1 MPDTTPEDTI
11 GAFLRA
17 QHFVWSRLQRMAEDA
32 EAPDLLQSLVL
43 TRLYRAPLRRAGMQE
58 LGEMLSMSPS
68 GVCRLVDRLEA
79 AGYIVRERS
88 VEDRRVTYAVLTD
101 AGEQAL
107 RYTGDV
113 YRAGYEELFL
123 NRLTPAQVET
133 LVSLLSAVAPP
144 GADDSADAR
153 FVAQGV
159 PA

>member
-1 MPDTTPEDTI
+1 MHLCMPDTTPEETI

-17 QHFVWSRLQRMAEDA
+17 HHFVWNRLQRMAEDA
-32 EAPDLLQSLVL
+32 EAPDLLQSVVL
-43 TRLYRAPLRRAGMQE
+43 TRLYRAPRRRAGMQE
-58 LGEMLSMSPS
+58 MGEMLSMSPS

-88 VEDRRVTYAVLTD
+88 AEDRRVIHTMLTD

-123 NRLTPAQVET
+123 KRLSLEQLDT
-133 LVSLLSAVAPP
+133 LVSLLRAIAPP
-144 GADDSADAR
+144 IDESGP
-153 FVAQGV
+153 VV
-159 PA
+159 E

>member
-1 MPDTTPEDTI
+1 MSQTSPEETI

-17 QHFVWSRLQRMAEDA
+17 HHYVWSRLQHLAEEAD
-32 EAPDLLQSLVL
+32 APDLLQSVVL

-68 GVCRLVDRLEA
+68 GVSRLVDRMEA
-79 AGYIVRERS
+79 AGYVTRERG
-88 VEDRRVTYAVLTD
+88 VDDRRVTYTVLTD

-123 NRLTPAQVET
+123 KRLSPSQLETMVELLGALSEVTEPA
-133 LVSLLSAVAPP
+133 LAVAP
-144 GADDSADAR
+144 A
-153 FVAQGV
+153 
-159 PA
+159 

>member
-1 MPDTTPEDTI
+1 MPDTTPEETI

-32 EAPDLLQSLVL
+32 EAPDLLQSVVL

-68 GVCRLVDRLEA
+68 GVCRLVDRLEI
-79 AGYIVRERS
+79 AGYILRERS

-101 AGEQAL
+101 AGEHAL

-123 NRLTPAQVET
+123 KRLSPAQLET
-133 LVSLLSAVAPP
+133 LVSLLSVIAPP
-144 GADDSADAR
+144 IEDAAL
-153 FVAQGV
+153 VAEGS

>member
-1 MPDTTPEDTI
+1 MAQTSPEETI

-17 QHFVWSRLQRMAEDA
+17 HQFVWSRLQRLSEDA
-32 EAPDLLQSLVL
+32 DAPDVLQSVVL

-88 VEDRRVTYAVLTD
+88 VDDRRVTYAVMTD

-123 NRLTPAQVET
+123 RRLSPEQLET
-133 LVSLLSAVAPP
+133 LVSLLSAIAPP
-144 GADDSADAR
+144 IEDTAL
-153 FVAQGV
+153 VAEGT

>member
-1 MPDTTPEDTI
+1 MPDISPEETI

-17 QHFVWSRLQRMAEDA
+17 HHYVWSRLQRMAEDA
-32 EAPDLLQSLVL
+32 NAPDMLQSVVL
-43 TRLYRAPLRRAGMQE
+43 TRLYRAPMRRAGMQE
-58 LGEMLSMSPS
+58 LGEMLAMSPS
-68 GVCRLVDRLEA
+68 GISRLVDRMER

-123 NRLTPAQVET
+123 KHLSPQQLES
-133 LVSLLSAVAPP
+133 LVGLLDAISEPGGSAVK
-144 GADDSADAR
+144 DSR
-153 FVAQGV
+153 RESVTL
-159 PA
+159 

>member
-1 MPDTTPEDTI
+1 MPEISPEETI

-17 QHFVWSRLQRMAEDA
+17 HHYVWGRLQRMAEEAD
-32 EAPDLLQSLVL
+32 APDLLQSVVL

-68 GVCRLVDRLEA
+68 GICRLVDRMEA
-79 AGYIVRERS
+79 AGYVTRERG
-88 VEDRRVTYAVLTD
+88 VEDRRVTYTVLTD

-123 NRLTPAQVET
+123 KQLTPSQLETMVELLTALAEPSQVRE
-133 LVSLLSAVAPP
+133 
-144 GADDSADAR
+144 
-153 FVAQGV
+153 GV